1 MSKATLI
8 KISES
13 KMAARKMASQIS
25 ATELDSVISNLKA
38 ARDFLAKQAAN
49 RAVAQREQKIKKA
62 MSMLKKLGLN
72 PEDLARSSGIPRN
85 SKKNSTSRNKVSAK
99 YRITV
104 NGVVS
109 EWSGRGRMPVVFRDA
124 MERNGDLLRY
134 VIK

>member
-1 MSKATLI
+1 MEVLIVSKATLI
-8 KISES
+8 KISKS
-13 KMAARKMASQIS
+13 KTAARKMASQIS

-99 YRITV
+99 CAKV
-104 NGVVS
+104 NFS
-109 EWSGRGRMPVVFRDA
+109 ELFCLDA
-124 MERNGDLLRY
+124 N
-134 VIK
+134 

>member
-38 ARDFLAKQAAN
+38 ARDFLAKQATN

-72 PEDLARSSGIPRN
+72 PEDLARSSGVPRN